1 MQVKVRLLCSGYK
14 WGKEQAAYGSA
25 SENCIIL
32 HATFGITTLCL
43 VQPL

>member
-1 MQVKVRLLCSGYK
+1 MQVKVRLLCRGYK
-14 WGKEQAAYGSA
+14 WGKVQAAYGSA
-25 SENCIIL
+25 MKTIIL